1 MLERYAWVPR
11 SMLKNYEASS
21 SQVQTVIECTH
32 HSHLQNLEVWSEPQP
47 WTSLNTCQKLSPSSM
62 HPPATDRISSIVW
75 AQWLWQTSSVIRY
88 IASNSSELWKTCSK
102 PRENT
107 SAMEANEVILP
118 SEHTVMRSMDPP
130 RRQTQTNTLATDGY
144 SPWEV
149 APFHG
154 VQSALTPPQWMCVKQ
169 RWWSSKRLPPRSYT
183 CKHFYQS

>member
-47 WTSLNTCQKLSPSSM
+47 WTSLNTCPKLAPSFM
-62 HPPATDRISSIVW
+62 HPRAADQISIVVW
-75 AQWLWQTSSVIRY
+75 AQWLRPTSSVIRY
-88 IASNSSELWKTCSK
+88 TTLNSRDLWNTCSK

-107 SAMEANEVILP
+107 CAMETNEVILS
-118 SEHTVMRSMDPP
+118 SEHTVMRSLDPP
-130 RRQTQTNTLATDGY
+130 RRRTQTNALTTHGC

-154 VQSALTPPQWMCVKQ
+154 VQSAFTKPLWMCVKQ
-169 RWWSSKRLPPRSYT
+169 RWWPSKRLT
-183 CKHFYQS
+183 T